1 MKMTKTKAIVAA
13 VTSVVTTFLS
23 TLAVA
28 LEDGAVSQNEWLT
41 VAIATVGAVAAVSG
55 AVYASPAN
63 RPVEGPDAF

>member
-55 AVYASPAN
+55 AVYAAPAN
-63 RPVEGPDAF
+63 RPVETDTY